1 MSGFV
6 ALRRETFERA
16 TGLNPIGYK
25 IGLELICRCRCEHVV
40 ELPILF
46 ENRKLGQSKLNIEQQ
61 IRYLTHLSLLTLADL
76 RDCCP
81 ERVTLFGIIPECYD
95 TSAELSATLRARLP
109 VMAELLVAEL
119 AGMGVTAE
127 VR

>member
-61 IRYLTHLSLLTLADL
+61 IRYLTHLSRLYRDYRRGWGLLLRPMLAAG
-76 RDCCP
+76 
-81 ERVTLFGIIPECYD
+81 RVL
-95 TSAELSATLRARLP
+95 LRAARALRR
-109 VMAELLVAEL
+109 
-119 AGMGVTAE
+119 G
-127 VR
+127 